1 MTALAMLWTDIRI
14 LLVDTTRIWW
24 RLLPKILTIYVLGWL
39 GYEVCFKLAEIAG
52 DLTAWLSL
60 VIFAI
65 AFVSRLAALVLILR
79 MVGNALGVRHLIPK
93 EEQEDDDR
101 DAGVTRLLALTLL
114 PFLGIYT
121 AFGLIQDA
129 SSQLVIESDFRSGGI
144 WGNQGILGQ
153 IRLNGA
159 DVPARRYV
167 LVLAIIVGTY
177 ILRRGLDLV
186 HERTGFRPLGIVV
199 AFIEAFFVLVTIT
212 FGYDLLAR
220 IPLWL
225 KDRQFMVWISDVR
238 HAVGNLIALTGINP
252 DVFFAGIGS
261 FISNQVWPVITS
273 GLTQPIFW
281 LAIAALVYGSSVI
294 SVAELWR
301 RGRPLASRVRLARR
315 ALERAARQ
323 EAAGGQQHGGEHHE
337 TTGARLVAEIRE
349 AFFGDIDDKYLPTLH
364 SLRLVLRAGF
374 TFLGAY
380 VVVYSAQAV
389 GSSIWSWALNQT
401 IGGHPMTFWMVF
413 LPAQDFV
420 TSLPFEPW
428 RLCLLAVALRRCLM
442 IFRLRAESRGTANL
456 EVGAVEAAREV
467 AAADLGSRGTPV
479 PETAGVR

>member
-24 RLLPKILTIYVLGWL
+24 KLLPKILTIYLLGWL
-39 GYEVCFKLAEIAG
+39 GYQICLKLAIIAG
-52 DLTAWLSL
+52 DLTFWLSL

-65 AFVSRLAALVLILR
+65 AFVSKLTALVLILR
-79 MVGNALGVRHLIPK
+79 MVGNALGVRRLIP
-93 EEQEDDDR
+93 EDEYEDDDR
-101 DAGVTRLLALTLL
+101 DAGVTRLLAITLL

-121 AFGLIQDA
+121 AFGLIQSA
-129 SSQLVIESDFRSGGI
+129 SDQMIIESIFRSGGAAF
-144 WGNQGILGQ
+144 GNQGILGQ
-153 IRLNGA
+153 FRLNG
-159 DVPARRYV
+159 DNVPARRYI

-177 ILRRGLDLV
+177 ILRRGIDLI

-212 FGYDLLAR
+212 AGYDIFAR
-220 IPLWL
+220 IGLWL
-225 KDRQFMVWISDVR
+225 KDRQFMVWLGDIR
-238 HAVGNLIALTGINP
+238 HGIGNVIAALGINP
-252 DVFFAGIGS
+252 EAFFSVIAN

-301 RGRPLASRVRLARR
+301 RGKPLASRVRLARR
-315 ALERAARQ
+315 ALERAARLELMQ
-323 EAAGGQQHGGEHHE
+323 SEHAE
-337 TTGARLVAEIRE
+337 TATGRLWTEVKE

-364 SLRLVLRAGF
+364 SLRLILRAGF

-380 VVVYSAQAV
+380 VVVYSAQTVADSV
-389 GSSIWSWALNQT
+389 WGWALNQT
-401 IGGHPMTFWMVF
+401 IGGHPMTFWMVA
-413 LPAQDFV
+413 LPAQDFAQ
-420 TSLPFEPW
+420 SLPFEPW

-442 IFRLRAESRGTANL
+442 IFRLRAESAGTAHPAASPVL
-456 EVGAVEAAREV
+456 AAREV
-467 AAADLGSRGTPV
+467 AAADLASRGRPV
-479 PETAGVR
+479 PEKVGV

>member
-24 RLLPKILTIYVLGWL
+24 RLLPKILTIYALGWL
-39 GYEVCFKLAEIAG
+39 GYQVCFKLALIAG

-65 AFVSRLAALVLILR
+65 AFVSKLAALVLILR
-79 MVGNALGVRHLIPK
+79 MVGNALGVRHLIPE

-129 SSQLVIESDFRSGGI
+129 SNQLIIESDFRSGGVF
-144 WGNQGILGQ
+144 GNSGILGQ
-153 IRLNGA
+153 IRLNGEH
-159 DVPARRYV
+159 VPARRYIIV
-167 LVLAIIVGTY
+167 VAIIVGTY
-177 ILRRGLDLV
+177 ILRRGLDLI
-186 HERTGFRPLGIVV
+186 HERTEFRPLGIIV
-199 AFIEAFFVLVTIT
+199 AFTEAFFVLVTIT
-212 FGYDLLAR
+212 FGYDIFSR

-225 KDRQFMVWISDVR
+225 TDRQFMVWLADIRNGIGD
-238 HAVGNLIALTGINP
+238 ALATIGIHP
-252 DVFFAGIGS
+252 EAFFAAIGS
-261 FISNQVWPVITS
+261 FISNQVWPVFTS
-273 GLTQPIFW
+273 GLVQPLFW

-301 RGRPLASRVRLARR
+301 RGKPLASRVRLARR
-315 ALERAARQ
+315 ALERAARLAPAQ
-323 EAAGGQQHGGEHHE
+323 NGGEHHE
-337 TTGARLVAEIRE
+337 STGGRLWTEAKE

-374 TFLGAY
+374 IFLGAY
-380 VVVYSAQAV
+380 VVVYSAQTVANSV
-389 GSSIWSWALNQT
+389 WGWALNQT
-401 IGGHPMTFWMVF
+401 VGGHPITFWTVF
-413 LPAQDFV
+413 LPAEDLIQ
-420 TSLPFEPW
+420 SLPFEPW

-442 IFRLRAESRGTANL
+442 IFRLRAESAGTAAPQ
-456 EVGAVEAAREV
+456 VGAIAAAREQ
-467 AAADLGSRGTPV
+467 AAADLESRGV
-479 PETAGVR
+479 PIPEDLAEKVGV